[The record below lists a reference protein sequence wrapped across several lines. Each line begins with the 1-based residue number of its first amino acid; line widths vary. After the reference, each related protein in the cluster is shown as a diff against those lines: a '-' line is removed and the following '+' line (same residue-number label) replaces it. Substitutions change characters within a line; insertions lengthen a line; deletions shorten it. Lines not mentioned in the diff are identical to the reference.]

1 MPARKVSK
9 EERCYWDIR
18 SAMDSKR
25 LNQTQLAKRLGTS
38 QGSVSS
44 YMLNIYNVKPTM
56 ILLMSDILGVSIF
69 DIMTKHWK
77 EEKT

>member
-1 MPARKVSK
+1 MPAPKVTK
-9 EERCYWDIR
+9 EERCYWEIK

-25 LNQTQLAKRLGTS
+25 LNQTKLAKRLGTS
-38 QGSVSS
+38 QSSVSG
-44 YMLNIYNVKPTM
+44 YMRNIYIVEPTK

-77 EEKT
+77 EG